1 MRTASK
7 TILWIAG
14 ILLVILSALQ
24 ALAIYG
30 VVTNSPTL
38 PEKQPWLLPVW
49 IGIPVVYVAAI
60 VLFAVLAERDR
71 LPLLAVAMAAAGA
84 VAAVI
89 VAMSLQ
95 NEFPVRIASSGADRG
110 LSVWKLICRHYSV
123 SLVGV
128 LIAAAALLQLPVN
141 AAARRRRDM
150 GGETTRYDLGGKP
163 LFRDSGS
170 TIGLTEFAGG
180 EAGAGLPRREK
191 RSVRRARE
199 KEERKRPE

>member
-7 TILWIAG
+7 TILWISG

-60 VLFAVLAERDR
+60 VLFGILAERDR
-71 LPLLAVAMAAAGA
+71 LPLLAVAIAAAGA

-95 NEFPVRIASSGADRG
+95 NEFPVRIASSGADQG

-163 LFRDSGS
+163 RFRDSGS
-170 TIGLTEFAGG
+170 TIAVTSRNSTTFTA
-180 EAGAGLPRREK
+180 
-191 RSVRRARE
+191 VD
-199 KEERKRPE
+199 RP

>member
-1 MRTASK
+1 MSGASRASTDSRESRASSRSSTVSPARRKAASRFGRGEPRSAAKSRREGTAS
-7 TILWIAG
+7 
-14 ILLVILSALQ
+14 SR
-24 ALAIYG
+24 
-30 VVTNSPTL
+30 
-38 PEKQPWLLPVW
+38 
-49 IGIPVVYVAAI
+49 AA
-60 VLFAVLAERDR
+60 RGR
-71 LPLLAVAMAAAGA
+71 T
-84 VAAVI
+84 
-89 VAMSLQ
+89 S
-95 NEFPVRIASSGADRG
+95 PVRIASSGADQG

-180 EAGAGLPRREK
+180 EAGSGLPRREK

-199 KEERKRPE
+199 KEERQRPE

>member
-71 LPLLAVAMAAAGA
+71 LPLLAVAIAAAGA

-95 NEFPVRIASSGADRG
+95 NEFPVRIASSGADQG

-141 AAARRRRDM
+141 AAARRRDM

-180 EAGAGLPRREK
+180 EAGSGLPRREK

-199 KEERKRPE
+199 KEERQRPE